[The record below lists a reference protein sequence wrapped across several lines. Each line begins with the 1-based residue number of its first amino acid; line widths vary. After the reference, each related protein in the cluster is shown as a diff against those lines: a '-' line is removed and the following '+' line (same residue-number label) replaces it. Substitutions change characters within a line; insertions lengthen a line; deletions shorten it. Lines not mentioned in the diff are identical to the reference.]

1 MLPALEGTGCPIAAL
16 FLLLFFRFFL
26 FGGLCLLIRSASLQ
40 LLCSGAICF
49 IHTKHGEAPRMD
61 TCTSRMHSTA
71 PIELR
76 GSRRMRLSYAMQRGI
91 PAGQVAK
98 GGSGAPCFYSRRVGA
113 WVDMVS
119 SYCLDLL
126 SCEPVFRRMS
136 PARRAA
142 PATSL
147 TLFLYVFSTW

>member
-1 MLPALEGTGCPIAAL
+1 MLPALEGTGCPIFAL
-16 FLLLFFRFFL
+16 FPLLFFSFLPFRRALPPDSQRFPA
-26 FGGLCLLIRSASLQ
+26 GPLL
-40 LLCSGAICF
+40 GAIGF
-49 IHTKHGEAPRMD
+49 VYTKHGEATRMD

-71 PIELR
+71 PSVLR

-113 WVDMVS
+113 LVDMVS

-136 PARRAA
+136 PARRAV

-147 TLFLYVFSTW
+147 TLFLYVFSIW